1 MLPLAAVL
9 RPVLGLHVGYGGYA
23 GATGAGYAADGSAT
37 GGTSWPESGWPVLGM
52 GMVHVGLLAMA
63 LSAFRMPRPAGRRP
77 LRHEAANAAA
87 LVGATWLGASLAHLA
102 GALWAAGS
110 EAAMNQ
116 GSQAGQAA
124 RAALAESLGFAHAAP
139 FLGLV
144 TAAAA
149 GLTYPAARGVVLFWP
164 RWKRLR
170 RTRLLWALTHAQLVG
185 SMALAGGVA
194 VALTAA
200 GARWFRPPFG
210 PEILPPDA
218 PAVVFAVT
226 WVTTRL
232 APFVTALLLMGVM
245 ASAVV
250 LPPAVLISFLVLRRP
265 ARRLEDLATT
275 AGALRAGDLAA
286 RVPIG
291 GEDEVGRL
299 QTDFNA
305 MAADLETTLQ
315 SLQGERDRV
324 AGLLEAR
331 RQLVAGVSH
340 ELRTPVATIRGYLEP
355 ARRREAVPAALRP
368 DLLTVEHE
376 VVRLQHLI
384 EDLFTL
390 SRAEVGRLDLRPA
403 PTEVAAAVRGLVATV
418 APLAWSRRRVRVLAE
433 TPGDLPPARAD
444 AQRLEQIVSNLL
456 GNAVRHTPPGG
467 LVAAAVAG
475 RADAV
480 CVEVRDTGEGIAPEH
495 LPHVFER
502 FYRKP
507 AAAAV
512 EHDGTLAAGGVAD
525 GVDDRL
531 DGSIDGRDGA
541 GLGLALVKELTEAM
555 GGTVAVV
562 STPGEGSCFTVR
574 LPRA

>member
-1 MLPLAAVL
+1 
-9 RPVLGLHVGYGGYA
+9 LGL
-23 GATGAGYAADGSAT
+23 
-37 GGTSWPESGWPVLGM
+37 L
-52 GMVHVGLLAMA
+52 
-63 LSAFRMPRPAGRRP
+63 
-77 LRHEAANAAA
+77 
-87 LVGATWLGASLAHLA
+87 
-102 GALWAAGS
+102 
-110 EAAMNQ
+110 
-116 GSQAGQAA
+116 
-124 RAALAESLGFAHAAP
+124 
-139 FLGLV
+139 

-194 VALTAA
+194 VALAAA
-200 GARWFRPPFG
+200 GARWLRPPFG

-232 APFVTALLLMGVM
+232 VPFVTGLLLMGVA

-286 RVPIG
+286 RVPAG

-305 MAADLETTLQ
+305 MAADLEATLQ

-340 ELRTPVATIRGYLEP
+340 ELRTPVATIRGYLES
-355 ARRREAVPAALRP
+355 ARRRAAVPAALRP
-368 DLLTVEHE
+368 DLLTMEHE
-376 VVRLQHLI
+376 VVRLQRLI

-390 SRAEVGRLDLRPA
+390 SRAEVGRLELRPA
-403 PTEVAAAVRGLVATV
+403 PTDVAVVVRDLVATV

-433 TPGDLPPARAD
+433 TPSDLPPACAD

-467 LVAAAVAG
+467 LVAAVVAAQ
-475 RADAV
+475 ADGV

-507 AAAAV
+507 AAAAG
-512 EHDGTLAAGGVAD
+512 EHDGALAAGGV
-525 GVDDRL
+525 GVDVDDGL
-531 DGSIDGRDGA
+531 DGSVDGRDGV

-555 GGTVAVV
+555 GGTVAAA